1 MIYSFVH
8 TLLAKFL
15 SCFIFWIPEIVIR
28 KRFELKNKKEMG
40 CRSFKEE
47 GITADM
53 CFEFSSEG
61 EFAQI
66 NSLVEDAL
74 KVGKKI
80 ELVMFSPSVEKQ
92 VMNLYEKYPEQIR
105 YLRYPILTTVFWSR
119 SLCFSQW
126 VSSKTLYLVR
136 YDFFPEFLFWA
147 SRQGHSLKL
156 LWLSFKKSRLKNK
169 KIGLLKRMFLSRSKL
184 NVFATQ
190 EDLDYVSPLGVS
202 GIVYDFRMEQIYR
215 RNLNRKEKFSEVFK
229 NYEPL
234 INHLKKSPSQLI
246 LGNAWLTDIPLLEK
260 LPDSISVLIVPHQ
273 LDETNLVNFQVE
285 LEKLGFVTQL
295 IDDETSEFTG
305 NVLILNKKGVLCE
318 LYADF
323 SYAYVGGGFGVS
335 VHSILEPLVNGVT
348 HISCGPV
355 NHRSTEVDVAQ
366 SYQVLTVVKNA
377 MDFANWLEQENGN
390 GMIFDSSQ
398 YELYRKEVI
407 GC

>member
-1 MIYSFVH
+1 MIYSFLH
-8 TLLAKFL
+8 TLVAKFVL
-15 SCFIFWIPEIVIR
+15 CFIFWIPEIVIR
-28 KRFELKNKKEMG
+28 KRFELKNKKEIG
-40 CRSFKEE
+40 CKSFKED
-47 GITADM
+47 GISADM

-92 VMNLYEKYPEQIR
+92 VMGLYEKYPEQIR
-105 YLRYPILTTVFWSR
+105 YLRYPILTYAFWSR
-119 SLCFSQW
+119 PQCFSQW
-126 VSSKTLYLVR
+126 VSSSVLYLVR

-147 SRQGHSLKL
+147 RKGHTLKL

-169 KIGLLKRMFLSRSKL
+169 QISFLKRMFLLQSKL

-190 EDLDYVSPLGVS
+190 EDLDYVSPLGVT
-202 GIVYDFRMEQIYR
+202 GIVYDFRMEQIFR
-215 RNLNRKEKFSEVFK
+215 RNQNRKEKFSDVFK
-229 NYEPL
+229 NYEAL
-234 INHLKKSPSQLI
+234 INHLKKTPSQLI
-246 LGNAWLTDIPLLEK
+246 LGNAWLADIHLLEK
-260 LPDSISVLIVPHQ
+260 LPEPTSVLIVPHQ
-273 LDETNLVNFQVE
+273 LDESNLASFQVE

-295 IDDETSEFTG
+295 VDDETSEFTG

-323 SYAYVGGGFGVS
+323 SHAYVGGGFGVS
-335 VHSILEPLVNGVT
+335 VHSILEPLVNGVP

-355 NHRSTEVDVAQ
+355 NHRSTEFDVAE
-366 SYQVLTVVKNA
+366 SYQVLTVVHNA
-377 MDFANWLEQENGN
+377 MDFAKWLEQENGK
-390 GMIFDSSQ
+390 GMSFDSSQ